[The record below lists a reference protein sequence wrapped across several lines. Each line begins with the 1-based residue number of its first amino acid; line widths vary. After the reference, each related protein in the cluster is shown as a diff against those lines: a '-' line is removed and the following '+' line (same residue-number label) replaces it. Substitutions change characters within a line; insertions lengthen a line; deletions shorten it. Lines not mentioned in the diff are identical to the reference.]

1 MWRKNIQTKILRV
14 HLNILRTHDQ
24 VSRQIDIFSVVSKKD
39 KKNVSCKSLFYHRI
53 LSFFA

>member
-39 KKNVSCKSLFYHRI
+39 KKMSHANPYFYHRI